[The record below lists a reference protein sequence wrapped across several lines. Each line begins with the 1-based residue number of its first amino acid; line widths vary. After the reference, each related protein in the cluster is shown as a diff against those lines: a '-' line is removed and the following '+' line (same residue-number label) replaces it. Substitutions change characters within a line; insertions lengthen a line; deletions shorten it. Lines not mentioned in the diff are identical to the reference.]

1 MSRAVGLLGVVVL
14 ARLGF
19 AQTNDEGL
27 ANLQFNYLNPGAR
40 SLAMA
45 GAFTGMADDAT
56 TALANPAGLV
66 NLLNA
71 EASVELASTRIENE
85 IAWAGGTVHYDEKP
99 SGRYNYVYNYEP
111 ASFPSTV
118 TNVSFA
124 SLVYP
129 FQPARLVV
137 AAFYNEQSKF
147 ERAFST
153 KGFVDESTSAIA
165 FLPARSE
172 LGMSVQEAGLS
183 AGLRA
188 GDRLKLGG
196 TITYSRMHIR
206 SLTEHFGNP
215 KFTQTLTADSGRP
228 AFRLG
233 ALINLHERVS
243 LGLTYARRPE
253 YEAVSAYAEGG
264 NLYGPEQQRFKTPDS
279 FAVGVSFRPDPAF
292 AFNVDVVRLFY
303 SQLMDGYYWA
313 YYKRGAHVP
322 ESTTRFKTTFEV
334 EDRTELRVG
343 TEYLRQV
350 RGLPVAVRG
359 GIWREPHHGMVRTT
373 EDASISLDFADEK
386 YDTSP
391 FFSPRLKKD
400 STHVA
405 FGAGVVFARLAVDAA
420 FDYSRSYSRFVLSSV
435 IYLSAR

>member
-1 MSRAVGLLGVVVL
+1 MSRVVGFLGVVVL

-85 IAWAGGTVHYDEKP
+85 ISWAGGSVHYDEKP
-99 SGRYNYVYNYEP
+99 RGRYNYVYNYEA
-111 ASFPSTV
+111 ASFPSTL

-124 SLVYP
+124 SFVYP
-129 FQPARLVV
+129 VQPARLVI

-165 FLPARSE
+165 FLPVRSE
-172 LGMSVQEAGLS
+172 LRMSIQEAGVS

-196 TITYSRMHIR
+196 TLTYSRLHIR
-206 SLTEHFGNP
+206 SLTEHFAD
-215 KFTQTLTADSGRP
+215 KDTAQSLTADSGRA

-233 ALINLHERVS
+233 ALLNLHDRVS
-243 LGLTYARRPE
+243 LGLTYARRPD
-253 YEAVSAYAEGG
+253 YVAVSTYTREGL
-264 NLYGPEQQRFKTPDS
+264 LYGPERQSFKAPDS
-279 FAVGVSFRPDPAF
+279 FAVGMSYRPDPAL
-292 AFNVDVVRLFY
+292 AFNFDAARIFY
-303 SQLMDGYYWA
+303 SQLMEGYYWA
-313 YYKRGAHVP
+313 YYRRGEDLP
-322 ESTTRFKTTFEV
+322 ESTTKFKTTFKV
-334 EDRTELRVG
+334 DDRTELRFG

-373 EDASISLDFADEK
+373 DDASISLDFADEK

-400 STHVA
+400 FTHVA
-405 FGAGVVFARLAVDAA
+405 FGAGVAFARLAVDVA
-420 FDYSRSYSRFVLSSV
+420 FDYSRSYSRFVISSV